1 MKLTNLNRLLRLA
14 DLLRS
19 LPKQKFDMTIW
30 AKENSE
36 CGMVCCIG
44 GWACN
49 VHPDL
54 RRIFDDHY
62 LTIEN
67 KKTFTLDES
76 AFQDAFELSKEDTY
90 RTVFGNFRSPQ
101 TAANHID
108 RLAKR
113 LAKENDFEIMDA

>member
-19 LPKQKFDMTIW
+19 LPKKKFNMVNW
-30 AKENSE
+30 AEKDRE

-44 GWACN
+44 GWACSI
-49 VHPDL
+49 HPDL
-54 RRIFDDHY
+54 KRDAKEGCIYH
-62 LTIEN
+62 T
-67 KKTFTLDES
+67 KTGDLDAT
-76 AFQDAFELSKEDTY
+76 AFQEAFELSAWDTE

-113 LAKENDFEIMDA
+113 LAKENDFEIVDA